1 MRTIP
6 YRREDVN
13 CALPIISGTSSP
25 RTSALATAMKELN
38 VQYVLGYTPEEF
50 AFSLRLIAE
59 GEVNAAS
66 LVTGSIGLDGVA
78 RAFDDLANPE
88 THTKVIVEP
97 WR

>member
-38 VQYVLGYTPEEF
+38 VQYVLGYTPDEF
-50 AFSLRLIAE
+50 ANALRLIAE
-59 GEVNAAS
+59 GKIDAAS
-66 LVTGSIGLDGVA
+66 LVTAAVGIDGVA
-78 RAFDDLANPE
+78 AAFADLANPE
-88 THTKVIVEP
+88 RHTKIIVEP